1 MVGCTF
7 PGMEEVGGFTTAH
20 TLSDQ
25 DIVTALARIHTTE
38 TSLAA
43 SRLALLAEA
52 ERRGLALKLGHSSIK
67 RWYSNAVRIPE
78 GNAAHQIALG
88 YWLGAHPS
96 VAHAL
101 SNGTIHILHAKAVAD
116 GHSTILTAD
125 PTLTD
130 THQADAVTVLLDIAT
145 RSLPRTVTDRA
156 HELAHQAACDARAR
170 HETERRRREEEQRHK
185 ASDKNSRP
193 DSKPGDQPPAPPSSP
208 PVPPPGPPMPPPVPV
223 AENTALNTLGIYPL
237 ANGRS
242 KIDGNLDK
250 LTTEKLKTALSPL
263 TAPTP
268 APDGTRD
275 PRTPNKR
282 NADGLAELLDRYLSG
297 HHNTGPSRTDVKL
310 IVPLTEL
317 MEKPPHRRPDENH
330 SGNGQDGGGR
340 GNGGGDGGGNGN
352 RGGGGG
358 NSGGGGD
365 RAAGD
370 RAAGERTAGDRA
382 GDPPT
387 PDDPRWPF
395 HLDWTGPISRHLAEL
410 LTCDAD
416 LTPIIVDAHGVPLA
430 LGRTIRLATPAQR
443 DAVTIRDHCCVMC
456 GRPAQWCE
464 VHHVTYWQNGGA
476 TDLNNLAL
484 LCTECHRQIHN
495 TDWQLA
501 MGEDGHPQVI
511 PPAETDP
518 EQQPIPS
525 YHRRR
530 KHRVRKHSA

>member
-1 MVGCTF
+1 
-7 PGMEEVGGFTTAH
+7 
-20 TLSDQ
+20 
-25 DIVTALARIHTTE
+25 
-38 TSLAA
+38 
-43 SRLALLAEA
+43 
-52 ERRGLALKLGHSSIK
+52 
-67 RWYSNAVRIPE
+67 
-78 GNAAHQIALG
+78 
-88 YWLGAHPS
+88 
-96 VAHAL
+96 
-101 SNGTIHILHAKAVAD
+101 
-116 GHSTILTAD
+116 
-125 PTLTD
+125 
-130 THQADAVTVLLDIAT
+130 
-145 RSLPRTVTDRA
+145 A

-170 HETERRRREEEQRHK
+170 HETERRRREEGQRHK

-193 DSKPGDQPPAPPSSP
+193 DSKPGDQPPVPPGSPPLPP
-208 PVPPPGPPMPPPVPV
+208 PVPPPGPPPVPV

-242 KIDGNLDK
+242 KIDGNLDT

-268 APDGTRD
+268 SADGTRD

-297 HHNTGPSRTDVKL
+297 QHKTGPSSAHVKL
-310 IVPLTEL
+310 IVPLAEL
-317 MEKPPHRRPDENH
+317 MKKPPHGRPDENQ
-330 SGNGQDGGGR
+330 SGDGPGGGGDGGRGGDGGGR
-340 GNGGGDGGGNGN
+340 GGGRGGDGNGGGRGGDGEGGGGNG
-352 RGGGGG
+352 
-358 NSGGGGD
+358 GGGGD
-365 RAAGD
+365 RAGDGGGRGDRAGDNGGGGGSGGRGD

-395 HLDWTGPISRHLAEL
+395 HLEWTGPISRHLAEL

-416 LTPIIVDAHGVPLA
+416 LTPVIVDEHGVPLA

-443 DAVTIRDHCCVMC
+443 EAVTIRDHCCVMC

-511 PPAETDP
+511 PPATIDP

-530 KHRVRKHSA
+530 KRTA

>member
-1 MVGCTF
+1 
-7 PGMEEVGGFTTAH
+7 MEEVGGFTTAH

-96 VAHAL
+96 VAEAL
-101 SNGTIHILHAKAVAD
+101 SDGTIHQLHAKAIAD
-116 GHSTILTAD
+116 GHSTILTAN

-193 DSKPGDQPPAPPSSP
+193 DSKPGDQPPAPPASP
-208 PVPPPGPPMPPPVPV
+208 APPPGPPPVPV

-282 NADGLAELLDRYLSG
+282 NADGLAELLDRYLNG
-297 HHNTGPSRTDVKL
+297 HHNTGPSSTNVKL
-310 IVPLTEL
+310 IVPLAEL
-317 MEKPPHRRPDENH
+317 MKKPPHGPPHGPPDEKQ
-330 SGNGQDGGGR
+330 SGDGPG
-340 GNGGGDGGGNGN
+340 GGGDGG
-352 RGGGGG
+352 RGDRAGD
-358 NSGGGGD
+358 GGGD
-365 RAAGD
+365 GRAAD
-370 RAAGERTAGDRA
+370 ERTAGDRA
-382 GDPPT
+382 GGPPT

-395 HLDWTGPISRHLAEL
+395 RLDWTGPISRHLAEL

>member
-1 MVGCTF
+1 
-7 PGMEEVGGFTTAH
+7 MEEVGGFTTAH

-38 TSLAA
+38 TSVAA

-96 VAHAL
+96 VAEAL
-101 SNGTIHILHAKAVAD
+101 SNGTIHILHAKAIAD

-130 THQADAVTVLLDIAT
+130 THQADAVAVLLDIAT

-170 HETERRRREEEQRHK
+170 HETERRRREEEQRQQ
-185 ASDKNSRP
+185 AADKNSRP
-193 DSKPGDQPPAPPSSP
+193 DDKPGDQPPAPPGA
-208 PVPPPGPPMPPPVPV
+208 PVPPPGPPPVPV

-275 PRTPNKR
+275 P
-282 NADGLAELLDRYLSG
+282 E
-297 HHNTGPSRTDVKL
+297 
-310 IVPLTEL
+310 
-317 MEKPPHRRPDENH
+317 
-330 SGNGQDGGGR
+330 
-340 GNGGGDGGGNGN
+340 
-352 RGGGGG
+352 
-358 NSGGGGD
+358 
-365 RAAGD
+365 
-370 RAAGERTAGDRA
+370 
-382 GDPPT
+382 PPT
-387 PDDPRWPF
+387 N
-395 HLDWTGPISRHLAEL
+395 
-410 LTCDAD
+410 
-416 LTPIIVDAHGVPLA
+416 
-430 LGRTIRLATPAQR
+430 ATPT
-443 DAVTIRDHCCVMC
+443 DSPNSST
-456 GRPAQWCE
+456 
-464 VHHVTYWQNGGA
+464 A
-476 TDLNNLAL
+476 T
-484 LCTECHRQIHN
+484 
-495 TDWQLA
+495 
-501 MGEDGHPQVI
+501 
-511 PPAETDP
+511 
-518 EQQPIPS
+518 
-525 YHRRR
+525 
-530 KHRVRKHSA
+530 